1 MAANNMVRSIVVVL
15 FIGFLISAC
24 TRIGTTE
31 LGLGLLPSMDSYNT
45 KDTIL
50 DVVTETA
57 DRPDSTRF
65 IGTDDYV
72 VGNITN
78 DPIFGSTTASMFF
91 QLKPSYFP
99 FNTKGSK
106 DSVVVDSAVLVLSYK
121 GFYGD
126 STSPLILNLKRISA
140 STPLIPDTN
149 YAANYPEVYNIQS
162 DVSMANPY
170 SLDFTHVQDSVINR
184 FEAAKN
190 QIRIPMNKTFTDLF
204 IKTFD
209 STTAYKT
216 DTTLRQYFPGFA
228 LTASTSGNKNVLVR
242 INLTDTNTKLA
253 LYYKTNSTSSSVA
266 GARDTVVDY
275 FKFTIYD
282 NGYANFV
289 KRNRTASE
297 VNKHIGVAKDSL
309 VYVQTSPGTLVKIK
323 IPGLKNFANKIIH
336 RAELIAEQVPTANP
350 NALESKWTAPDYLFL
365 GAYDSALNLLRN
377 VPNDYQGTSNAAQF
391 SRFGGRVIYKS
402 IQGYDNVATYN
413 FDLSRYMQGV
423 VSRKDSIFDLRLI
436 APVNDSLKYVPPY
449 PYNLTGGV
457 DHISSYFANNPAIG
471 RVRLGGGS
479 HSKFK
484 MRLHVYYS
492 DL

>member
-1 MAANNMVRSIVVVL
+1 MAANNIVRSISVTI
-15 FIGFLISAC
+15 FIGFLFSAC

-50 DVVTETA
+50 VVETETA
-57 DRPDSTRF
+57 DRLDSTKF
-65 IGTDDYV
+65 YGSDDYV

-78 DPIFGSTTASMFF
+78 DPIFGSTTANMFF

-99 FNTKGSK
+99 YYTRGSK
-106 DSVVVDSAVLVLSYK
+106 DSLVVDSAVLILSYK

-126 STSPLILNLKRISA
+126 STNPVTLNLKRISA
-140 STPLIPDTN
+140 STPLNIDSI
-149 YAANYPEVYNIQS
+149 YASNYPEAYNIQS
-162 DVSMANPY
+162 DVTMANPY
-170 SLDFTHVQDSVINR
+170 TLNFSRVQDSVINR
-184 FEAAKN
+184 YEAAKN
-190 QIRIPMNKTFTDLF
+190 QIRIPLNKTFTDLF
-204 IKTFD
+204 LKTFD

-216 DTTLRQYFPGFA
+216 DTTLRKYFPGFA
-228 LTASTSGNKNVLVR
+228 LTASASSNNNVLVR
-242 INLTDTNTKLA
+242 ISLTDTNTKLA
-253 LYYKTNSTSSSVA
+253 LYYKTNSTTVT

-275 FKFTIYD
+275 FKFSTYG

-297 VNKHIGVAKDSL
+297 VSKHIGVAKDSL

-336 RAELIAEQVPTANP
+336 RAELIAEQVPITAP
-350 NALESKWTAPDYLFL
+350 SSLESNWTAPSYLFL
-365 GAYDSALNLLRN
+365 GAYDSAFKLLRN
-377 VPNDYQGTSNAAQF
+377 VPNDYQGTANATQF
-391 SRFGGRVIYKS
+391 ARFGGRVIYKS

-413 FDLSRYMQGV
+413 FDLSRYMQGI

-436 APVNDSLKYVPPY
+436 APVNETIKYVPQY
-449 PYNLTGGV
+449 PYNLTSGN
-457 DHISSYFANNPAIG
+457 DYISSYLANSPAIG

-479 HSKFK
+479 HSKFR
-484 MRLHVYYS
+484 MRLKVYYS

>member
-1 MAANNMVRSIVVVL
+1 MAANNIVKSISGII
-15 FIGFLISAC
+15 FIGFLFSAC

-31 LGLGLLPSMDSYNT
+31 LGLGLLPSMDSFNT

-50 DVVTETA
+50 IVETETA

-65 IGTDDYV
+65 SGSDTYV

-78 DPIFGSTTASMFF
+78 DPLFGTTTASMFF
-91 QLKPSYFP
+91 QLKPAYFP
-99 FNTKGSK
+99 YSVRGSK
-106 DSVVVDSAVLVLSYK
+106 DSLIVDSAVLILSYR

-126 STSPLILNLKRISA
+126 STSPIILNLKRISA

-149 YAANYPEVYNIQS
+149 YAANYPEAYNIQS
-162 DVSMANPY
+162 DVSMASPY
-170 SLDFTHVQDSVINR
+170 TLDFTHVQDSVINR
-184 FEAAKN
+184 YEAAKN
-190 QIRIPMNKTFTDLF
+190 QIRIPLNKTFTDLF

-228 LTASTSGNKNVLVR
+228 LTANAASNKNVLVQ
-242 INLTDTNTKLA
+242 ISLTDTNTKLA
-253 LYYKTNSTSSSVA
+253 LYYKTNSTTTTTA
-266 GARDTVVDY
+266 GAKDTVVDY
-275 FKFTIYD
+275 FKFSIYD

-289 KRNRTASE
+289 KRNRTATE
-297 VNKHIGVAKDSL
+297 VSKHIGVAKDSL

-336 RAELIAEQVPTANP
+336 RAELIAEQVPTVNP
-350 NALESKWTAPDYLFL
+350 NAFETKWSAPNYLFL
-365 GAYDSALNLLRN
+365 GAYDSSLKVLRN

-391 SRFGGRVIYKS
+391 VRFGGRVVYKS

-413 FDLSRYMQGV
+413 FDLSRYMQGI
-423 VSRKDSIFDLRLI
+423 VSRKDSIFDLRLM

-449 PYNLTGGV
+449 PYNLSSGT
-457 DHISSYFANNPAIG
+457 DYITSYFANNPAIG

>member
-1 MAANNMVRSIVVVL
+1 MAANNIVRSISVTL
-15 FIGFLISAC
+15 LIGFIFSAC

-50 DVVTETA
+50 TVETETA
-57 DRPDSTRF
+57 ERTDTTKFYGS
-65 IGTDDYV
+65 DDYV

-78 DPIFGSTTASMFF
+78 DPVFGTTTANMFF

-99 FNTKGSK
+99 YYTRGSK
-106 DSVVVDSAVLVLSYK
+106 DSLVVDSAVLILSYK

-126 STSPLILNLKRISA
+126 SSNPVTLNLKRISA
-140 STPLIPDTN
+140 STPLNIDTI
-149 YAANYPEVYNIQS
+149 YASNYPEAYNIQS
-162 DVSMANPY
+162 DVTMANPY
-170 SLDFTHVQDSVINR
+170 TLNFSRVQDSVINR
-184 FEAAKN
+184 YEAAKN
-190 QIRIPMNKTFTDLF
+190 QIRIPLNKTFADLF

-216 DTTLRQYFPGFA
+216 DTTLRKYFPGFA
-228 LTASTSGNKNVLVR
+228 LTASASSNNNVLVR

-253 LYYKTNSTSSSVA
+253 LYYKTNSTTVT

-275 FKFTIYD
+275 FKFSIYS

-289 KRNRTASE
+289 KRNRTGSE
-297 VNKHIGVAKDSL
+297 VSKHIGIAKDSL

-336 RAELIAEQVPTANP
+336 RAELIAEQVPATVP
-350 NALESKWTAPDYLFL
+350 SSLESKWSAPAYLFL
-365 GAYDSALNLLRN
+365 GAYDSAFKLLRN
-377 VPNDYQGTSNAAQF
+377 VPNDYQGTANTAQF
-391 SRFGGRVIYKS
+391 ARFGGKVIYKS

-413 FDLSRYMQGV
+413 FDLSRYMQGI

-436 APVNDSLKYVPPY
+436 APVNETIKYVPQY
-449 PYNLTGGV
+449 PYNLTGGN
-457 DHISSYFANNPAIG
+457 DYIYSYLAKNPASG

-479 HSKFK
+479 HSKFR
-484 MRLHVYYS
+484 MRLKVYYS

>member
-1 MAANNMVRSIVVVL
+1 MAANNIVRSISVTL
-15 FIGFLISAC
+15 FIGFLFSAC

-31 LGLGLLPSMDSYNT
+31 LGLGLLPSMDSFKT
-45 KDTIL
+45 MDTIL
-50 DVVTETA
+50 DVETETA
-57 DRPDSTRF
+57 DRLDSVRF
-65 IGTDDYV
+65 YGSDDYV

-78 DPIFGSTTASMFF
+78 DPIFGTTTANMFF

-99 FNTKGSK
+99 YTTRGSK
-106 DSVVVDSAVLVLSYK
+106 DSLVVDSAVLILSYK

-126 STSPLILNLKRISA
+126 STSPVVLNLKRISA
-140 STPLIPDTN
+140 STPLNIDIS
-149 YAANYPEVYNIQS
+149 YASNYPEAYNIQS
-162 DVSMANPY
+162 DVSMASPY
-170 SLDFTHVQDSVINR
+170 TLDFSHVRDSVKNR

-190 QIRIPMNKTFTDLF
+190 QIRIPLNKTFTDLF

-228 LTASTSGNKNVLVR
+228 LTANSSSNNNVLVK
-242 INLTDTNTKLA
+242 INLLDTNTKLA
-253 LYYKTNSTSSSVA
+253 LYYKTNSTTVT

-275 FKFTIYD
+275 FKFSVYD
-282 NGYANFV
+282 NGYVNFV
-289 KRNRTASE
+289 KRNRSAGE

-336 RAELIAEQVPTANP
+336 RAELIAEQVPTASP
-350 NALESKWTAPDYLFL
+350 NSLEPNLTVPSYLFL
-365 GAYDSALNLLRN
+365 GAYDSTLKLLRN
-377 VPNDYQGTSNAAQF
+377 VPNDYQGTANATQF
-391 SRFGGRVIYKS
+391 ARFGGKVIYKS

-413 FDLSRYMQGV
+413 FDLSRYMQGI
-423 VSRKDSIFDLRLI
+423 VSRKDSIFDLRLM
-436 APVNDSLKYVPPY
+436 APVNDSIKYVPQY
-449 PYNLTGGV
+449 PYNLSSGT
-457 DHISSYFANNPAIG
+457 DYIASYFANNPAIG

-479 HSKFK
+479 HSKFR
-484 MRLHVYYS
+484 MRLKVYYS

>member
-1 MAANNMVRSIVVVL
+1 MAANNIVRSISVTI
-15 FIGFLISAC
+15 FIGFIFSAC

-50 DVVTETA
+50 TVETETA
-57 DRPDSTRF
+57 DRTDTTKFYGS
-65 IGTDDYV
+65 DDYV

-78 DPIFGSTTASMFF
+78 DPVFGTTTANMFF

-99 FNTKGSK
+99 YYTRGSK
-106 DSVVVDSAVLVLSYK
+106 DSLVVDSAVLILSYK

-126 STSPLILNLKRISA
+126 SSNPVTLNLKRISA
-140 STPLIPDTN
+140 STPLNIDTV
-149 YAANYPEVYNIQS
+149 YASNYPEAYNIQS
-162 DVSMANPY
+162 DVTMANPY
-170 SLDFTHVQDSVINR
+170 TLNFSRVQDSVINR
-184 FEAAKN
+184 YEAAKN
-190 QIRIPMNKTFTDLF
+190 QIRIPLNKTFTDLF

-216 DTTLRQYFPGFA
+216 DTTLRKYFPGFA
-228 LTASTSGNKNVLVR
+228 LTASASSNNNVLVR

-253 LYYKTNSTSSSVA
+253 LYYKTNSTTVT

-275 FKFTIYD
+275 FKFSIYS

-289 KRNRTASE
+289 KRNRTGSE
-297 VNKHIGVAKDSL
+297 VSKHIGIAKDSL

-336 RAELIAEQVPTANP
+336 RAELIAEQVPATVP
-350 NALESKWTAPDYLFL
+350 SSLESKWSAPAYLFL
-365 GAYDSALNLLRN
+365 GAYDSAFKLLRN
-377 VPNDYQGTSNAAQF
+377 VPNDYQGTANTAQF
-391 SRFGGRVIYKS
+391 ARFGGKVIYKS

-413 FDLSRYMQGV
+413 FDLSRYMQGI

-436 APVNDSLKYVPPY
+436 APVNETIKYVPQY
-449 PYNLTGGV
+449 PYNLTGGN
-457 DHISSYFANNPAIG
+457 DYIYSYLANNPAIG

-479 HSKFK
+479 HSKFR
-484 MRLHVYYS
+484 MRLKVYYS